1 MNRRHLLTL
10 LSVATLTACGGIPL
24 RSIPRLMQLSGD
36 LLQAQPAEFR
46 VAIQMDQRIA
56 PPAASVP
63 MLSIQLTPKVAGA
76 FAPVA
81 KKLPLQLAP
90 ATEPAPTSAPP
101 GPGRKWLIYS
111 LPPATQVELSRIQA
125 MVRHAQSQP
134 GYQKGGQLS
143 LGIEQTD
150 LALTQPQLADT
161 EWSTWL
167 QVKQA
172 EGYIQVWNGTPAQLL
187 AMAQTRR

>member
-1 MNRRHLLTL
+1 MNRRHLLTMM
-10 LSVATLTACGGIPL
+10 SVATLTACGGIPL
-24 RSIPRLMQLSGD
+24 RSIPRMMQLSGD
-36 LLQAQPAEFR
+36 LLHAQPAEFR
-46 VAIQMDQRIA
+46 VAIQLDERIA

-63 MLSIQLTPKVAGA
+63 MLSIRLEPKVAGA
-76 FAPVA
+76 FAPVD

-90 ATEPAPTSAPP
+90 ATEPTPTSARP

-111 LPPATQVELSRIQA
+111 LPPATQAELSRIQA
-125 MVRHAQSQP
+125 LIRDAQSRP
-134 GYQKGGQLS
+134 GHQKGGQLS

-172 EGYIQVWNGTPAQLL
+172 EGYIKVWSGTPAQLL